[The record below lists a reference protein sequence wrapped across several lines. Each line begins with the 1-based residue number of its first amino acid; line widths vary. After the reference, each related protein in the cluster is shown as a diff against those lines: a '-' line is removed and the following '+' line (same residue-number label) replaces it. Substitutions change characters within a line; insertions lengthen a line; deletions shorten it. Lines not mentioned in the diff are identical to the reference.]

1 MAGNYD
7 TEEQRILDINMCTA
21 LREARDAGATF
32 INRNW
37 IAEKSHRSVRFITN
51 RWPKPYGQFFADYS
65 NTGPKVKL
73 SQASR
78 EVILE
83 ASD

>member
-1 MAGNYD
+1 MAGTYD
-7 TEEQRILDINMCTA
+7 TEGQRIVDINISIA
-21 LREARDAGATF
+21 LCEAQDAGATF
-32 INRNW
+32 INRDW

-51 RWPKPYGQFFADYS
+51 RWQKPYGQCFADYS
-65 NTGPKVKL
+65 NTNPKVKL

-83 ASD
+83 ASG